1 MNLLEGTKNGLERI
15 ITPLTNYLGNS
26 KVVNAITSGMMM
38 TIPVTIGVT
47 LFAILGNLPFEGWKE
62 FLIQIGVY
70 THMQDMISATLAC

>member
-47 LFAILGNLPFEGWKE
+47 LFAILGNLPFKGWKE
-62 FLIQIGVY
+62 FFNSNWFIY
-70 THMQDMISATLAC
+70 AHARHDKCDA

>member
-1 MNLLEGTKNGLERI
+1 MKLLEGTKNGLERI

-47 LFAILGNLPFEGWKE
+47 LFAILGNLNFMR
-62 FLIQIGVY
+62 VY
-70 THMQDMISATLAC
+70 NIILFFKKYLNKYIFFKFKNL